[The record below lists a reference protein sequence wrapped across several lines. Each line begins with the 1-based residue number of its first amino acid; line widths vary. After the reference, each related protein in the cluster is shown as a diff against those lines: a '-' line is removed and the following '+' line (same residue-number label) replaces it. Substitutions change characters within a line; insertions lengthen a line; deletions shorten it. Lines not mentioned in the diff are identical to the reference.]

1 MNRRDWVLAAGAT
14 LWTVDGV
21 AKTRDASDVRND
33 RVLTHV
39 RMRAHP
45 DGRPTHTWYR
55 GTFYGQRS
63 GMRTQALLFIEG
75 ASTSTTMRQPDGSWK
90 YQMREAGWFCDLQ
103 THQVLNE
110 WRNPL
115 NDRVVKPAHYNS
127 KQQLTFAP
135 DGRVTPLTATPPPG
149 LEWQGTLSEPTIVGN
164 DVWSAE
170 ELLVRV
176 PPPPAG
182 GNARLQTSL
191 ATLHS
196 DLRDLQKPLRAW
208 VPSTLAY
215 QTLGS
220 WQAWLE
226 MGDATGVVSWRLSG
240 RKCAT
245 VDGIPESIRTRI
257 QREHPEVFQ
266 IDATSGMP

>member
-1 MNRRDWVLAAGAT
+1 MNRRDLALTAGAA
-14 LWTVDGV
+14 LWAGLGGAKTGGV
-21 AKTRDASDVRND
+21 ADLLAD

-45 DGRPTHTWYR
+45 DGRPCHTWYR

-75 ASTSTTMRQPDGSWK
+75 ASTSTTNRQADGRWT
-90 YQMREAGWFCDLQ
+90 YRMREAGWFCDLQ
-103 THQVLNE
+103 THQVVNE

-135 DGRVTPLTATPPPG
+135 DGSVTPLTATSPPG
-149 LEWQGTLSEPTIVGN
+149 LEWQGTLSEPTIDGN

-182 GNARLQTSL
+182 GSARVQTSL

-196 DLRDLQKPLRAW
+196 DLRDLQKPQRTW
-208 VPSTLAY
+208 VPATLAY

-220 WQAWLE
+220 WQPWLE
-226 MGDATGVVSWRLSG
+226 MGDATGVVSWRLAG
-240 RKCAT
+240 RKCAMLAE
-245 VDGIPESIRTRI
+245 IPQSIRERI

-266 IDATSGMP
+266 SVA

>member
-1 MNRRDWVLAAGAT
+1 MNRRNLLLAAGAT
-14 LWTVDGV
+14 LWAADGG
-21 AKTRDASDVRND
+21 ARTRAASDVRND

-45 DGRPTHTWYR
+45 DGRPCHTWYQ
-55 GTFYGQRS
+55 GTFYAQRS
-63 GMRTQALLFIEG
+63 GQRTLALLHIEG
-75 ASTSTTMRQPDGSWK
+75 ASTSTTERQPDGSWK
-90 YQMREAGWFCDLQ
+90 YRMREAGWFCDLES
-103 THQVLNE
+103 HQVLNE

-115 NDRVVKPAHYNS
+115 NDRLVRPAHYNS
-127 KQQLTFAP
+127 KQQLRFAP
-135 DGRVTPLTATPPPG
+135 DGVVSPASSPLPVG
-149 LEWQGTLSEPTIVGN
+149 LEWQGTLTEPVIAAN

-176 PPPPAG
+176 PAPAG
-182 GNARLQTSL
+182 GAGARVQTSL

-196 DLRDLQKPLRAW
+196 DLRDLLRPTSAW
-208 VPSTLAY
+208 VPASLAY

-220 WQAWLE
+220 WQPWLE
-226 MGDATGVVSWRLSG
+226 MGDATGVVSWRLAG

-245 VDGIPESIRTRI
+245 VEGIPESIRTRI

-266 IDATSGMP
+266 VDAAAGTS